1 MPYATNYFQ
10 RHKKC
15 TRMCLP
21 ATEIDLFLWLLLF
34 SNFLAKRTCNQEDAC
49 LRLHG
54 LIFHLLPRYLLL
66 WPRDTLSI
74 TNLEQLQDRSPWHW
88 TFPYHVL
95 AKGKRQETSLSIKF
109 DSTYL
114 HESHPTIPSSVVP
127 ETINCAW
134 SLISPRDERAP
145 PACHACACI
154 LPALFSLTEI
164 KDY

>member
-1 MPYATNYFQ
+1 MPCATNHFQ

-21 ATEIDLFLWLLLF
+21 ATQIDLFLWLLLF
-34 SNFLAKRTCNQEDAC
+34 SSFLAKRTCNQEDAC

-54 LIFHLLPRYLLL
+54 LIFHLLPRYLFL

-74 TNLEQLQDRSPWHW
+74 TNLEQLQDRSPWYW

-95 AKGKRQETSLSIKF
+95 AKGKRQETSLSKF

-114 HESHPTIPSSVVP
+114 HESYPTIPSSVVL
-127 ETINCAW
+127 ETINCEW
-134 SLISPRDERAP
+134 SLISPWDERAP
-145 PACHACACI
+145 PAFHA
-154 LPALFSLTEI
+154 EM